1 MFVCVLPAQRFP
13 DHEIVRS
20 SSRLRV
26 TGVLTVTS
34 AFILFRQH
42 QQASIIAQNPGIP
55 NPEVSKIIGEQWRG
69 LTAKA
74 KEEWNL
80 LAEVRRNKDFYHFLH
95 TKTLV
100 F

>member
-1 MFVCVLPAQRFP
+1 MMPFEAT
-13 DHEIVRS
+13 DTEA
-20 SSRLRV
+20 
-26 TGVLTVTS
+26 

-69 LTAKA
+69 LSAEA

-80 LAEVRRNKDFYHFLH
+80 LAEVRENKDCYQ
-95 TKTLV
+95 
-100 F
+100 

>member
-1 MFVCVLPAQRFP
+1 M
-13 DHEIVRS
+13 IVGREDAN
-20 SSRLRV
+20 V
-26 TGVLTVTS
+26 HI

-69 LTAKA
+69 LSAEA

-80 LAEVRRNKDFYHFLH
+80 LAEVRWNKDYYH
-95 TKTLV
+95 
-100 F
+100 